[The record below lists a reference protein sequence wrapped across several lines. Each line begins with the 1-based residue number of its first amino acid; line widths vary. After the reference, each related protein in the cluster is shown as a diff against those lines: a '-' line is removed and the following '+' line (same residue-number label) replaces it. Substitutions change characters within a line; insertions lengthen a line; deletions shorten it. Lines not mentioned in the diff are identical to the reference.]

1 MDIQAIS
8 TLIST
13 LGFPI
18 AACIYM
24 AIINQKQSQS
34 HKEEMTKMTDAIDSL
49 KIAIVTLTERLNK
62 N

>member
-1 MDIQAIS
+1 MDVNEIG

-24 AIINQKQSQS
+24 AKVNADMGRS
-34 HKEEMTKMTDAIDSL
+34 HREEMSKVTEALNELKLVITQLTD
-49 KIAIVTLTERLNK
+49 KIN
-62 N
+62 